1 MWVQG
6 PMASPLFQ
14 LPNLWS
20 VASQSPEPRTG
31 ADLPFLCNHLPPPA
45 SPGVACLQLD
55 HSSGLWLGRKG
66 QPDSSDLK
74 MLLLLMSGHLHGPPG
89 CYSRDFCLSLF
100 ETSHHRARADGEPE
114 KW

>member
-31 ADLPFLCNHLPPPA
+31 ADLPFLCNHLPPPPQPLQGLLVSSWTTVQGCGWVGKG
-45 SPGVACLQLD
+45 SPTHQ
-55 HSSGLWLGRKG
+55 
-66 QPDSSDLK
+66 
-74 MLLLLMSGHLHGPPG
+74 
-89 CYSRDFCLSLF
+89 
-100 ETSHHRARADGEPE
+100 T
-114 KW
+114 